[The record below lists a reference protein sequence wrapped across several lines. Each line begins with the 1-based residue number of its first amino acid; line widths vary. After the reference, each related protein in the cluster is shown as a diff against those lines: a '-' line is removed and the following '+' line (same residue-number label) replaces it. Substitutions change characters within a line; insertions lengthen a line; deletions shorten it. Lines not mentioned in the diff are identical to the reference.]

1 MSLSSKRKTSSSAA
15 AEEVGVS
22 DIESV
27 AHRVVDAT
35 VSRLKEEFSN
45 AVEADTKELNKM
57 LSYCRDTV
65 LQGAL

>member
-27 AHRVVDAT
+27 AHRVVDAA

-45 AVEADTKELNKM
+45 DVEADTKELNKM
-57 LSYCRDTV
+57 LSYCRNTV